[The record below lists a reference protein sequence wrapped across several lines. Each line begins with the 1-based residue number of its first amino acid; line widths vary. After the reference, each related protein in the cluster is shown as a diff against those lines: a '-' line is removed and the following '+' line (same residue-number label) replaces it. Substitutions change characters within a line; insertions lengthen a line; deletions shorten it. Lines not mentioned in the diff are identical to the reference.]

1 MELFVVDVHGKI
13 NPVRVEETCE
23 VDDFRNRVI
32 PSSLNLGPVRGS
44 IILPNG
50 RRLEGKKTLKE
61 EGVNNK
67 GKYPVQYTRKPFKPF
82 STILPLDELHF

>member
-1 MELFVVDVHGKI
+1 MEVFVVDVHGKK

-23 VDDFRNRVI
+23 VDDFRNRII
-32 PSSLNLGPVRGS
+32 PTLLNLGSIRGNLV
-44 IILPNG
+44 LPSG

-67 GKYPVQYTRKPFKPF
+67 GK
-82 STILPLDELHF
+82 LA

>member
-13 NPVRVEETCE
+13 NPVKVEETCE

-32 PSSLNLGPVRGS
+32 PGSLNLGSVRGS
-44 IILPNG
+44 IILPSG

-67 GKYPVQYTRKPFKPF
+67 GKHPV
-82 STILPLDELHF
+82 